1 MALVSFKRG
10 TKPQDVSTLSGDTI
24 YFFTDTKEI
33 YLGTTPYAGDLTSIL
48 ASISALEGD
57 MEDVQGDLESAQA
70 DITSLQSW
78 MATHKTEY
86 ATLEENYEELLE
98 ELEKKIESIAA
109 GDASIKIGG
118 SGNSKTVAVAIS
130 EATGNA
136 LSLASDGLKVTVPA
150 ATDYTVTVTE
160 QGTPETGF
168 AKTYVVAQEATNL
181 NAKINIPKDL
191 VVSKGEIVKNN
202 GSTDGTFIKL
212 TLNNDDVL
220 YIDVADLVDTVEA
233 NNGDSIVTITVTDGN
248 KVGASIAN
256 KAITSVYLADAV
268 NADIKKG
275 TDAYDA
281 LTWGTI

>member
-10 TKPQDVSTLSGDTI
+10 TKPQDVSSLSGDTI
-24 YFFTDTKEI
+24 YFFSDTKEI
-33 YLGTTPYAGDLTSIL
+33 YLGSTPYAGDLTELLSKIEE
-48 ASISALEGD
+48 IEGD
-57 MEDVQGDLESAQA
+57 LGEAQNDIESAQS
-70 DITSLQSW
+70 DITSLQAW

-86 ATLEENYEELLE
+86 STLNGKYETLVEEVAKKLE
-98 ELEKKIESIAA
+98 SLAA

-130 EATGNA
+130 EASGNA
-136 LSLASDGLKVTVPA
+136 LSLANDGLKVTVPA

-160 QGTPETGF
+160 QGTPETGY
-168 AKTYVVAQEATNL
+168 AKTYVIAQEATEL

-233 NNGDSIVTITVTDGN
+233 NNGDSIVTVTVTDGN
-248 KVGASIAN
+248 KIGASIAN